1 MNDVQHAYLHTS
13 SFFKGNQRN
22 FIKSMSTLSIQEVY
36 KRTQN
41 RKAKKNKK
49 KHPQRPNDN
58 INPKTPQQKPA
69 HKP

>member
-1 MNDVQHAYLHTS
+1 
-13 SFFKGNQRN
+13 
-22 FIKSMSTLSIQEVY
+22 MSTLSIQEVY